1 LSIDETYVSMRQVL
15 SERTM
20 VDSLPAHASVVVI
33 GGGIM
38 GCSTLYH
45 LAKMGVSDAILV
57 ERNKLTSGTT
67 WHSAAQVRAL
77 RHSRNLTKMIQYS
90 VDLYSQLEQET
101 GQSVGW
107 IQKGSLSI
115 ATQPDRLIHIKRQES
130 LAHVYGIDANSISVG
145 EACER
150 WPLMNGEDVLGAVW
164 SPDDGRV
171 SPSDVCAALVKGAK
185 AHGARIFE
193 DTGVTGVQTRNGRVW
208 AVETANGT
216 IRCDAIAVCAG
227 LWSREV
233 GAMAGADVPALACEH
248 FYLLTKPI
256 DGIIGNMP
264 TLSDHDSR
272 LYIRDD
278 SGGLLVGCF
287 EPMGKP
293 LRPERLD
300 KHFEFELLPED
311 WDHFEP
317 MMEKALH
324 RLPVLADA
332 PVRMLLNGPESFTP
346 DGSFMLGETAE
357 TAGLFLGCGM
367 NSVGIASGGG
377 AGMNLA
383 HCIVHGHTAY
393 DLSEADAKRFAPVF
407 NSLEH
412 LMARAPEI
420 LGTHYD
426 IAYPAK
432 QLGTARQTR
441 RSPLD
446 EAFMKAN
453 AYTDQFYG
461 WERPLYFNAVNKPRL
476 TFGRPDWFD
485 NVRQEVMAAHQHA
498 AIFDLSTFGKIDVVG
513 PDAEAFLLHTC
524 AGHMSRGPGSVIY
537 SAVLNPRGTF
547 ESDITAQ
554 RISSNHYRLFVGT
567 TAIKR
572 DLAWFSRAKLVSSHR
587 IGNTGDSD
595 VQLGLHSL
603 EVAGELPANMSDQA
617 AVSDAQLNTP
627 EQTAV
632 ADFDVVISDVTEQF
646 GALALMGPKAPSIL
660 RLLGGDLDSLGYF
673 KHQTMTLAGIE
684 VRAARMSYVGEAGC
698 EITCDSSDV
707 KKLYSA
713 LLKAGAKPAG
723 LFAQTSMRIEKGF
736 RAMGHELDSDV
747 TPEESGLDGFIRK
760 QGGFVG
766 HRALRSKSSKTHS
779 NNQIVSLLFHDNDAV
794 PLGHEPLIVNSD
806 IVGKTTSCSYG
817 YRVEKPVALAQLS
830 SAISEG
836 ACVDVD
842 VAGKRFRATV
852 SHLALFDPAGRRMKM

>member
-1 LSIDETYVSMRQVL
+1 
-15 SERTM
+15 M
-20 VDSLPAHASVVVI
+20 VGSLPAHASVVVI

-90 VDLYSQLEQET
+90 VDLYSQLEEET

-107 IQKGSLSI
+107 IRKGSLSI

-130 LAHVYGIDANSISVG
+130 LARAYGVEATSISVG

-300 KHFEFELLPED
+300 KNFEFELLPED

-407 NSLEH
+407 NSLDH

-426 IAYPAK
+426 IAYPTK
-432 QLGTARQTR
+432 QLGTARQIR

-446 EAFMKAN
+446 EAFKAAN

-476 TFGRPDWFD
+476 TFGQPDWFG
-485 NVRQEVMAAHQHA
+485 NVREEVMAAHQQA

-524 AGHMSRGPGSVIY
+524 AGCMSRDPGSVIY
-537 SAVLNPRGTF
+537 SAVLNSRGTF
-547 ESDITAQ
+547 ESDITVQ
-554 RISSNHYRLFVGT
+554 RISSIHYRLFVGT

-572 DLAWFSRAKLVSSHR
+572 DFARFSRAKFASSR
-587 IGNTGDSD
+587 SIGILNDSD
-595 VQLGLHSL
+595 VQTDMH
-603 EVAGELPANMSDQA
+603 D
-617 AVSDAQLNTP
+617 
-627 EQTAV
+627 QTAV

-646 GALALMGPKAPSIL
+646 AALALMGPNAPSII
-660 RLLGGDLDSLGYF
+660 RSLGGGLDGLGYF
-673 KHQTMTLAGIE
+673 KHQTMMLAGIE

-698 EITCDSSDV
+698 EITCYSSDV

-736 RAMGHELDSDV
+736 RAMGHELDSDA
-747 TPEESGLDGFIRK
+747 TPVESGLDGFIRK

-766 HRALRSKSSKTHS
+766 HRALRSKSAKTHF
-779 NNQIVSLLFHDNDAV
+779 NNQIVSLLFHDNDAI
-794 PLGHEPLIVNSD
+794 PLGHEPLIVNNE

-842 VAGKRFRATV
+842 IAGKRFRATL
-852 SHLALFDPAGRRMKM
+852 SYLALFDPAGSRMKM